1 MKKITLILGMVLL
14 SIASFGQNDDL
25 KVVSPAGGYFTGSGI
40 TLSWTLG
47 EPVIATFSAGD
58 ILLTQGFQQ
67 GDFWSPPQSHTLILL
82 ANPDNIGAELI
93 GAGEHEEGSL
103 VNISAGNVLGYSFI
117 GWSGNEEDTELLEDA
132 DEPITS
138 FTMPSRDVT
147 FTANYQAV
155 DYNVSVTV
163 VPASA
168 GTITGDGVY
177 HVGDEVTL
185 TATASDGYEF
195 LNWRIDGSVV
205 SSDNPFTFTMPAAD
219 VQLTAHFKEAG
230 IETYTLT
237 LAALP
242 ADGGTVVGGGEYEEG
257 DVVTVA
263 AIANSGYVF
272 VNWTNETNDVVSTTA
287 SFNYTMPAADVT
299 LTANFEAVVP
309 TYTLTLVANPVA
321 GGTVTGAGV
330 YEEGDEVAITATANN
345 GYEFVN
351 WTDASNEVVSTAAN
365 FSFTMPAANVTLT
378 ANFNQTASYV
388 LTLIANPADGGVV
401 SGAGAFEAGDEVAVS
416 ATANSGYEFV
426 NWTNES
432 DEVISTTASFNY
444 TMPAAN
450 VTLTANFEALP
461 TYYTVT
467 FTVTNIKDNEP
478 IANVVITINDDI
490 TATTNAEGIAT
501 VELLDGAYSY
511 SANAG
516 ETFTVETGEFV
527 VDGADLNINVR
538 MNPVGVP
545 ANILSMLEAYP
556 NPFSSHVTIKNAD
569 WVTRVVFTNIIGQ
582 KVADVTLPGVDVFT
596 IYTNQLEKGIYLVI
610 FQGNNGETKK
620 SLAALS
626 AC

>member
-67 GDFWSPPQSHTLILL
+67 GDLLSSPKSHTLVLV

-610 FQGNNGETKK
+610 FQGNNGEKVIRK
-620 SLAALS
+620 MVKE
-626 AC
+626 

>member
-378 ANFNQTASYV
+378 ANFNQTAPYV

-610 FQGNNGETKK
+610 FQGNNGEKVIRK
-620 SLAALS
+620 MVKE
-626 AC
+626 

>member
-40 TLSWTLG
+40 TLSWTSG

-67 GDFWSPPQSHTLILL
+67 GDLLSSPKSHTLVLV

-610 FQGNNGETKK
+610 FQGNNGEKVIRK
-620 SLAALS
+620 MVKE
-626 AC
+626 

>member
-1 MKKITLILGMVLL
+1 
-14 SIASFGQNDDL
+14 
-25 KVVSPAGGYFTGSGI
+25 
-40 TLSWTLG
+40 
-47 EPVIATFSAGD
+47 
-58 ILLTQGFQQ
+58 
-67 GDFWSPPQSHTLILL
+67 
-82 ANPDNIGAELI
+82 
-93 GAGEHEEGSL
+93 
-103 VNISAGNVLGYSFI
+103 
-117 GWSGNEEDTELLEDA
+117 
-132 DEPITS
+132 
-138 FTMPSRDVT
+138 MPSRDVT

-610 FQGNNGETKK
+610 FQGNNGEKVIRK
-620 SLAALS
+620 MVKE
-626 AC
+626 

>member
-14 SIASFGQNDDL
+14 SIASFGQNNDL

-67 GDFWSPPQSHTLILL
+67 GDFWSPPQSYTLILL

-168 GTITGDGVY
+168 GTVTGDGVY

-257 DVVTVA
+257 DVVAVS

-287 SFNYTMPAADVT
+287 SFNYTMPAA
-299 LTANFEAVVP
+299 N
-309 TYTLTLVANPVA
+309 
-321 GGTVTGAGV
+321 
-330 YEEGDEVAITATANN
+330 I
-345 GYEFVN
+345 
-351 WTDASNEVVSTAAN
+351 
-365 FSFTMPAANVTLT
+365 
-378 ANFNQTASYV
+378 
-388 LTLIANPADGGVV
+388 
-401 SGAGAFEAGDEVAVS
+401 
-416 ATANSGYEFV
+416 
-426 NWTNES
+426 
-432 DEVISTTASFNY
+432 
-444 TMPAAN
+444 
-450 VTLTANFEALP
+450 TLTANFEALP

-467 FTVTNIKDNEP
+467 FTVTNIKNNEP
-478 IANVVITINDDI
+478 IANVVVTINDDI

-501 VELLDGAYSY
+501 FELLDGAYSY

-527 VDGADLNINVR
+527 VDGADLNIDVR

-596 IYTNQLEKGIYLVI
+596 VYTDQLEKGIYLVI
-610 FQGNNGETKK
+610 FQGNNGEKVIRK
-620 SLAALS
+620 MVKE
-626 AC
+626 